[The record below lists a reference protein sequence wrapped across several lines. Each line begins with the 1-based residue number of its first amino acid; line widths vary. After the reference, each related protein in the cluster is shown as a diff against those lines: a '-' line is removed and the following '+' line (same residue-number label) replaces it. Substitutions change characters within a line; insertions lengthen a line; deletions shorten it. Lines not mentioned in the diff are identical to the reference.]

1 MPTSIATYA
10 VEDNNQITI
19 DVRIGDQQPGGST
32 VSLGTA
38 EIASGNDD
46 LTNVPIGLGSAVRG
60 QKVIVVSEVE
70 NKNPAT
76 NNTRVALTLKGG
88 ADPKELVQ
96 RQAAVNKGD
105 LIAYV
110 TIVSLT

>member
-1 MPTSIATYA
+1 MPTTIATYA
-10 VEDNNQITI
+10 VEDNNQITF
-19 DVRIGDQQPGGST
+19 DVLIGDGQPGGST
-32 VSLGTA
+32 ISLGTR
-38 EIASGNDD
+38 EIASGTDE

-60 QKVIVVSEVE
+60 EKVIVVSEVE

-76 NNTRVALTLKGG
+76 NNTSVAVTLKGG
-88 ADPKELVQ
+88 ANPKEVVQ

-105 LIAYV
+105 VIAYV

>member
-10 VEDNNQITI
+10 VEDNKQVTI
-19 DVRIGDQQPGGST
+19 DVLIGDQQPGGST
-32 VSLGTA
+32 ISLGTT
-38 EIASGNDD
+38 EVASGNDD
-46 LTNVPIGLGSAVRG
+46 LKNVPIGVGSAVRG

-76 NNTRVALTLKGG
+76 NNTSVAVTLKGG
-88 ADPKELVQ
+88 ADPKEILQ

-105 LIAYV
+105 VIAYV
-110 TIVSLT
+110 TIVSLI